1 MRHSVTQHTQHTAKN
16 YKTKTGALLGRPA
29 HTSKGGARL
38 QSLDAL
44 PVWDCCKRMMM
55 SNDASTVPARAK
67 KASVRRRVQQAS
79 ASAKWQRHQVQHC
92 TQSTMR
98 WNELC
103 RCGVGGRRAATW
115 GKLGA
120 AEGCAMERT
129 APRDRATTC
138 SAPSKK
144 WLKQPLRPTLLKHN
158 GYRQVLFHR

>member
-16 YKTKTGALLGRPA
+16 YKTKTG
-29 HTSKGGARL
+29 TCKGGGQA
-38 QSLDAL
+38 AIAGCT
-44 PVWDCCKRMMM
+44 PVWDCCKRMMRLM